1 MSNQCC
7 GSHKTK
13 KHAIQHNT
21 QQSKKKNN
29 SSKLII
35 LTVIVVTIV
44 AVFALSKKNSYG
56 TSQEIKPANGIV
68 KIPVAQVQDGKA
80 HFFHYSNHGK
90 DIRFF
95 VLRSSDGVLR
105 AAFDT
110 CDVCYQERKGYRQ
123 VGDAMVCNNCETAFP
138 SVYINVR
145 KGGCNP
151 VPLARTVDGNDLIIT
166 VPDIL
171 QGAYYFS

>member
-1 MSNQCC
+1 M
-7 GSHKTK
+7 
-13 KHAIQHNT
+13 
-21 QQSKKKNN
+21 SKKCCIGHETKQQIVHQGTKRSKRKNI
-29 SSKLII
+29 STKLFI
-35 LTVIVVTIV
+35 LTVIIVIVV
-44 AVFALSKKNSYG
+44 AVFSLSKKNSYG
-56 TSQEIKPANGIV
+56 TSLEIKPTNGAV

-80 HFFHYSNHGK
+80 HFFHYNNRGK
-90 DIRFF
+90 AIRFF

-123 VGDAMVCNNCETAFP
+123 VEDAMVCNNCQTAFP

-151 VPLARTVDGNDLIIT
+151 IPLSRTIAGNDLIIK

-171 QGAYYFS
+171 QGARYFS

>member
-1 MSNQCC
+1 MSKKCC
-7 GSHKTK
+7 RSHTTK
-13 KHAIQHNT
+13 KHIVQQAK
-21 QQSKKKNN
+21 QSKSKN
-29 SSKLII
+29 SSMKLII
-35 LTVIVVTIV
+35 LTVIIV
-44 AVFALSKKNSYG
+44 IIISVFALSKKNSYG
-56 TSQEIKPANGIV
+56 ISQEIKPSNGV
-68 KIPVAQVQDGKA
+68 AKIPVEQVQDGKA